1 MTQET
6 TNFEPIPV
14 AIILTGDQAQ
24 NDGLKDLLGN
34 IGQFTTVENEAVL
47 TPDTYANGQ
56 TSSEDYPLLFVET
69 DNQAV
74 ANEYLNDGIIAQ
86 AISPSVDEQGRLN
99 FTYDVTPAA
108 ANSINASIVYAILSY
123 FASNTNAFTLLY
135 DQAASLP
142 DPTQAIADMDF
153 ELSNLDFSQNHIV
166 ASSRTPG
173 VSPWSNYYY
182 VCLAYICI
190 YFMAL
195 GINLIIENEAKYSNY
210 ALRETVSP
218 SKKYIRFFASY
229 FLWQIGALLVVD
241 LLLMIF
247 KFNDVPLGQDMGRI
261 ISLMTLG
268 TTTGMLL
275 GTALATT
282 FKVSENILTVLT
294 TIITFMSTGISL
306 FFAFTSGLFVP
317 RDFVSPV
324 MQQLAQV
331 ASPIW
336 QVKTDEIIL
345 SAEIL
350 SQSQLNTIYQYMGTQ
365 ILIAL
370 AFIALTYM
378 YRAYQSDNLVTA

>member
-1 MTQET
+1 MFSHNLCYQFKIMLRNRQGLLWGMLFPLVYGLIYMFSFQDMTQET

-14 AIILTGDQAQ
+14 AIVLKGDQAQ

-74 ANEYLNDGIIAQ
+74 ADEYLNDGIIAQ

-99 FTYDVTPAA
+99 FSYDVTPAA
-108 ANSINASIVYAILSY
+108 SNSINASIVYAILSY

-142 DPTQAIADMDF
+142 DPTQATADMDF

-294 TIITFMSTGISL
+294 TSSP
-306 FFAFTSGLFVP
+306 SCQ
-317 RDFVSPV
+317 RVSPYS
-324 MQQLAQV
+324 LASHQDCSYL
-331 ASPIW
+331 A
-336 QVKTDEIIL
+336 TL
-345 SAEIL
+345 SVR
-350 SQSQLNTIYQYMGTQ
+350 SCN
-365 ILIAL
+365 
-370 AFIALTYM
+370 
-378 YRAYQSDNLVTA
+378 NWPK